1 MIMLTDKEIVERL
14 VKIGIK
20 VLDDLKK
27 GENPAL
33 NIPLRSLRNVYY
45 DENTGLI
52 KLKDSFQERSYFN
65 IGQSKKFMQTILIA
79 DRIKWLVE
87 QNKTLSIRQLFYTL
101 KHTIPGFKENTFD
114 SQDESDPIIEDI
126 EVLIN
131 VLRENLNLFASSK
144 GVLAGPMTIID
155 SGDEI
160 DISKL
165 GSAGYGVPGIVEP
178 DVIKFKDCSA
188 DYVLVVEK
196 DAVWARLNED
206 KYWKKNNCLLLTGK
220 GQPSRAER
228 RILRRLHNELKLP
241 VYVFTDMDPWGYY
254 IYSVYKQGSI
264 NLAYFSEKSGVPNA
278 KFLGFKMSDVKNFEM
293 PQDSFI
299 KMGDQDYKRLKELSS
314 YAWFQTKEWQK
325 ELKELKKFGNKIEQD
340 ALVMKGIEFAAK
352 EYLPKKIENK
362 DWI

>member
-1 MIMLTDKEIVERL
+1 MIMLTDKEIIEKL
-14 VKIGIK
+14 VKLGIK
-20 VLDDLKK
+20 VINDLKK

-33 NIPLRSLRNVYY
+33 NIPLRSLSNVYY

-52 KLKDSFQERSYFN
+52 KLKDSFQERYYFN

-114 SQDESDPIIEDI
+114 TQDESDPIIEDI
-126 EVLIN
+126 EVLID

-144 GVLAGPMTIID
+144 GVLAGPITIID

-160 DISKL
+160 DLSKL

-178 DVIKFKDCSA
+178 DVVKFKDCNA
-188 DYVLVVEK
+188 EYILVVEK

-228 RILRRLHNELKLP
+228 RILKRMHTELKLP
-241 VYVFTDMDPWGYY
+241 VYIFTDMDPWGYY

-264 NLAYFSEKSGVPNA
+264 NLAYFSEKSGVPKA
-278 KFLGFKMSDVKNFEM
+278 KFLGFKMSDVKNYNM

-299 KMGDQDYKRLKELSS
+299 KMGEQDYKRLKELSK

-352 EYLPKKIENK
+352 EYLPTKIENK